1 MKALLR
7 MLLGG
12 GASALVSRHWAA
24 VEKTLRAS
32 YPEVTEE
39 TLTVARAACV
49 RLLDHVL

>member
-1 MKALLR
+1 

-12 GASALVSRHWAA
+12 GAVAVVSRHWAA

-32 YPEVTEE
+32 YPDVSEE

-49 RLLDHVL
+49 RLLDHIL